1 MHTQAIICIGNRL
14 IERDALGGRVFDAL
28 ADLPALP
35 ADTDLIDGGL
45 KGLDLLGYVD
55 GRCRVIFV
63 DALDE
68 ASFEPGVRVLTREAV
83 AAFSTSYG
91 HDAGLPY
98 LLSLLPKLC
107 QQSLPEIL
115 LVGAAGPATPTTVEK
130 IVECCL
136 EIAGHGRN

>member
-1 MHTQAIICIGNRL
+1 MQSQAIICIGNRL
-14 IERDALGGRVFDAL
+14 VERDALGGRVFDAL

-45 KGLDLLGYVD
+45 KGLDLLGYIED
-55 GRCRVIFV
+55 RRRVIFV

-68 ASFEPGVRVLTREAV
+68 ASFEPGVRVLTQDAV
-83 AAFSTSYG
+83 AAFSTGYG

-98 LLSLLPKLC
+98 LLSLLPKVC
-107 QQSLPEIL
+107 QQPLPEIL
-115 LVGAAGPATPTTVEK
+115 LVGAAGPATQTIVEK

-136 EIAGHGRN
+136 EIAGHGRD